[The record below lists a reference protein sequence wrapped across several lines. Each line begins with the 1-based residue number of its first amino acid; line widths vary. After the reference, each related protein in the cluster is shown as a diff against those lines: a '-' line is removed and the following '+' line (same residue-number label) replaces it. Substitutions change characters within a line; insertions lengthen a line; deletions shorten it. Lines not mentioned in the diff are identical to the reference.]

1 MPGSWTIVHAPARF
15 AVNLM
20 LLLTDGRVLAFEGG
34 GSRCATLTPDLH
46 GSYEDGFWDE
56 RASMT
61 HSRLYFESAVFAD
74 GGVYVGGG
82 EYGTGNVSVELYD
95 PVTDD
100 WRDGQLPPWPYLSD
114 EPCCLLSDGTLLA
127 GFQQRSGIY
136 SPTTDSW
143 TEIAVPMSGDCYE
156 TTWTLLRDGSVLQ
169 PYMLSHPNS
178 QRFLPD
184 RSEWVD
190 AGEVPADLV
199 PSAGL
204 EEVGPALLLYDG
216 CVLEFGATGHTDF
229 YAVNERG
236 GSSCDGRPGSPAHSR
251 RDPPGLGGRAGVSVA
266 EWPSTGC
273 CRAAAGRLDRA
284 ADDVLRV
291 LGRPLDSG

>member
-95 PVTDD
+95 PVTDH

-143 TEIAVPMSGDCYE
+143 TKS
-156 TTWTLLRDGSVLQ
+156 
-169 PYMLSHPNS
+169 LSRCPVIVT
-178 QRFLPD
+178 R
-184 RSEWVD
+184 
-190 AGEVPADLV
+190 
-199 PSAGL
+199 
-204 EEVGPALLLYDG
+204 
-216 CVLEFGATGHTDF
+216 
-229 YAVNERG
+229 
-236 GSSCDGRPGSPAHSR
+236 RPGRYYGTEASSSR
-251 RDPPGLGGRAGVSVA
+251 
-266 EWPSTGC
+266 TC
-273 CRAAAGRLDRA
+273 CRIRT
-284 ADDVLRV
+284 
-291 LGRPLDSG
+291 PNDSFPTGLSG